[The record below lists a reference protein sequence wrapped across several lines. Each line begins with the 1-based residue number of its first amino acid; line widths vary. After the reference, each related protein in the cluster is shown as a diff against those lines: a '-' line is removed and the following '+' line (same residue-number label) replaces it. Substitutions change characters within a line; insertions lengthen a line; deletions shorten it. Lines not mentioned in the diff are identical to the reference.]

1 MVARVY
7 HGSQSTTQLTGTSW
21 TFWLMPILSLLPV
34 LRRKSLSTQQRGLAG
49 PCSRRAEQQAREAG
63 R

>member
-21 TFWLMPILSLLPV
+21 TFWLMFSYLFQLVWLLSKCQDKDKV
-34 LRRKSLSTQQRGLAG
+34 LEGS
-49 PCSRRAEQQAREAG
+49 
-63 R
+63 